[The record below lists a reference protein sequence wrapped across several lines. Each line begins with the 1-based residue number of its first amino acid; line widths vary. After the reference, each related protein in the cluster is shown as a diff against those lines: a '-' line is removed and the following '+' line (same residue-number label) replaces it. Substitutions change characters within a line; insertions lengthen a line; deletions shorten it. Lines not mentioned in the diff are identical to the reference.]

1 MLWLEA
7 YHRRDVVF
15 QHMRSAIDTKTPLFG
30 MFFAQSGS
38 QPHEDLIVSMLVYDP
53 LLLFLGVPGLFL
65 QGYQARG
72 YGQRSCSED
81 ESA

>member
-38 QPHEDLIVSMLVYDP
+38 QPHEDLIV
-53 LLLFLGVPGLFL
+53 
-65 QGYQARG
+65 
-72 YGQRSCSED
+72 
-81 ESA
+81 